1 MKKIEARVPL
11 TLLKVKTTID
21 VSYNTYE
28 RATWDQY
35 LAASIVDSA
44 TSDEEAVLFVDEIAG
59 KGSLNSHFKKLLDE
73 VLKKGLD
80 TRHKI
85 LSDNL
90 YPKTIIDKNNSFDYY
105 PTLNVSVY
113 STKIHEGNL
122 SDYSREELKTL
133 LNIQGDIIDIQF
145 EPKEDSLQDT
155 YSIRFED
162 NTLKICIMQNWLP
175 LSSEQF
181 NQSYNTDIN
190 DIGRYEGKIRRVGD
204 GKGWAV
210 LTNSVLDSLCEGKF
224 YYYDEEGDHVS
235 IGDSLEKTQIINVY
249 GLYLYRRTNVDYSG
263 KNGDKCQRALE
274 HLLCDNLLFDF
285 PQKSLV
291 KLTRSVKEHRQQD
304 VVNYILT
311 RRDDSEIAEIGGN
324 LISHGVT
331 DGWEKEALLS
341 IKKESKG
348 SLTALYKISSDLDY
362 TDAELSTIDSKI
374 LSIEHKERVEA
385 YKANPESK
393 IKEVRDKI
401 GEITSSGIRQRMK
414 LKSLKKSE
422 LTKEFTKE
430 LNNYV
435 GHQEDDI
442 SKYTDSELED
452 YLSKVKVMY
461 QHYLEV
467 KKLLDKKGS
476 NK

>member
-1 MKKIEARVPL
+1 MKEIEARVPL
-11 TLLKVKTTID
+11 TLLKVKTTIV

-44 TSDEEAVLFVDEIAG
+44 TSDEEAVLFVDEITG
-59 KGSLNSHFKKLLDE
+59 KGSLNCHFKKLLDK
-73 VLKKGLD
+73 VQKMDLD

-90 YPKTIIDKNNSFDYY
+90 YPITKIDKTNSFDYY

-122 SDYSREELKTL
+122 SDYSREELKIL

-145 EPKEDSLQDT
+145 ELKEDNRQDR
-155 YSIRFED
+155 YSVRFGD
-162 NTLKICIMQNWLP
+162 NTVKICIKQNWLP

-190 DIGRYEGKIRRVGD
+190 DIGRYEGNIRGIGEGER
-204 GKGWAV
+204 WSV
-210 LTNSVLDSLCEGKF
+210 LTNSVLDSLCDDKF
-224 YYYDEEGDHVS
+224 CYYDEEGDHVS

-249 GLYLYRRTNVDYSG
+249 GLYLYRRTKVDYSG

-274 HLLCDNLLFDF
+274 HLLRNDLLFDF
-285 PQKSLV
+285 PQKSLA
-291 KLTRSVKEHRQQD
+291 KLTRSVKNHSQQD
-304 VVNYILT
+304 VVNYVLS
-311 RRDDSEIAEIGGN
+311 RRDDSDMAEIGAN
-324 LISHGVT
+324 LISHGAT
-331 DGWEKEALLS
+331 EGWGKEALLS

-362 TDAELSTIDSKI
+362 TDAELSTIDSKV
-374 LSIEHKERVEA
+374 LSIEHKERVKA
-385 YKANPESK
+385 YKANRDAI
-393 IKEVRDKI
+393 IKEIRGII

-414 LKSLKKSE
+414 SLKKTDMTKK
-422 LTKEFTKE
+422 LTEE
-430 LNNYV
+430 LNRYI
-435 GHQEDDI
+435 GHQKDDI
-442 SKYTDSELED
+442 SKYTDSELDD

-467 KKLLDKKGS
+467 KKQLDEKGS
-476 NK
+476 NR

>member
-1 MKKIEARVPL
+1 MKIEARVPL
-11 TLLKVKTTID
+11 TLPKVKNTIV

-28 RATWDQY
+28 KATWDQY
-35 LAASIVDSA
+35 LAASIVKSA
-44 TSDEEAVLFVDEIAG
+44 TSEGEAALFVDEITG

-73 VLKKGLD
+73 VQKKDID
-80 TRHKI
+80 TRDKI
-85 LSDNL
+85 LNENL
-90 YPKTIIDKNNSFDYY
+90 YPFTKIDETNSFDYY

-133 LNIQGDIIDIQF
+133 LNIQDDIIDIQF
-145 EPKEDSLQDT
+145 KAKEDNRQDW
-155 YSIRFED
+155 YSVRFED
-162 NTLKICIMQNWLP
+162 NIKKICIKQNWLP

-190 DIGRYEGKIRRVGD
+190 DIGRYEGNIRGIGEGER
-204 GKGWAV
+204 WSV
-210 LTNSVLDSLCEGKF
+210 LTNSVLDSLCDDKF
-224 YYYDEEGDHVS
+224 CYYDEEGDHVS

-249 GLYLYRRTNVDYSG
+249 GLYLYRRTKVDYSG

-274 HLLCDNLLFDF
+274 HLLRNDLLFDF

-291 KLTRSVKEHRQQD
+291 KLTRSVKNHSQQD
-304 VVNYILT
+304 VVNYVLS
-311 RRDDSEIAEIGGN
+311 RRDDSDMAEIGAN

-331 DGWEKEALLS
+331 EGWGKEALLS

-362 TDAELSTIDSKI
+362 TDAELSTIDSKV
-374 LSIEHKERVEA
+374 LSIEHKERVKA
-385 YKANPESK
+385 YKANRDAI
-393 IKEVRDKI
+393 IKEIRGII

-414 LKSLKKSE
+414 SLKKTDMTKK
-422 LTKEFTKE
+422 LTEE
-430 LNNYV
+430 LNRYV
-435 GHQEDDI
+435 GHQKDDI
-442 SKYTDSELED
+442 SKYTGSELDD

-461 QHYLEV
+461 QHYIEV
-467 KKLLDKKGS
+467 KKLLDKKGL